1 MPHLF
6 PLDDQP
12 PGIAPARQLFDACA
26 YRHLALSERDQV
38 PFAPAIRARVLYVN
52 TQKAVAE
59 MVEDSLRRLTG
70 AMGVQH
76 VPDHPH
82 SCAFEVGNK
91 RAQNPGGDIAIM

>member
-38 PFAPAIRARVLYVN
+38 PFALAIRARVLYVK
-52 TQKAVAE
+52 TQT
-59 MVEDSLRRLTG
+59 TG
-70 AMGVQH
+70 AAQLSASARYRRSSATSTAGESRMDVSTAATATP
-76 VPDHPH
+76 V
-82 SCAFEVGNK
+82 SIIR
-91 RAQNPGGDIAIM
+91 RATRR